1 MVWACFSSKVNCQT
15 SIKKYNR
22 QDHQINETTS
32 FQPDSTNMDAS
43 ESSDGSEMSS
53 RDVNSCMDNE
63 YSNATAEIRRSIKG
77 EDRSVFLS
85 SLVVKVTKIVVAI
98 ALTVLIYWI
107 LKSAESI
114 HFHAAV
120 SV

>member
-22 QDHQINETTS
+22 QDHQITETTS

-63 YSNATAEIRRSIKG
+63 YSNATAEIRRSTKG
-77 EDRSVFLS
+77 EDRSVFWS

-120 SV
+120 SA